1 MSHSQMKKTRVT
13 LYLREG
19 DMENLRSI
27 YPDLGASI
35 IIRELVA
42 AHVDRM
48 LASKAPAPEVKDL
61 TL

>member
-1 MSHSQMKKTRVT
+1 
-13 LYLREG
+13 
-19 DMENLRSI
+19 MENLRSI